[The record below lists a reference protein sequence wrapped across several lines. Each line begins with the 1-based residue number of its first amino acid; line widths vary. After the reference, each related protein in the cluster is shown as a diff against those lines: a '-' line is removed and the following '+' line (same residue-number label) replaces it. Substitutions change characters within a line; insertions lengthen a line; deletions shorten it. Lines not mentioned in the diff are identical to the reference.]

1 MLTRAEQNLLRMQGK
16 LTTDAPVTTTTTDAE
31 TVIPRNV
38 MAIKWR
44 AEQADAAS
52 TIKDDALVLSRA
64 ELQLRKLQGK

>member
-1 MLTRAEQNLLRMQGK
+1 MLSRAEQNLLRMQGK
-16 LTTDAPVTTTTTDAE
+16 STVTTTTTDAE

-44 AEQADAAS
+44 AEQTT
-52 TIKDDALVLSRA
+52 TIKDDAPVLSRA

>member
-16 LTTDAPVTTTTTDAE
+16 LTTDAPVTTTTDAE

-52 TIKDDALVLSRA
+52 TIKDDAPVLSRA

>member
-1 MLTRAEQNLLRMQGK
+1 MLSRAEQNLLRMQGK
-16 LTTDAPVTTTTTDAE
+16 LTVNTTDAE

-44 AEQADAAS
+44 AEQTT
-52 TIKDDALVLSRA
+52 TIKDDAPVLSRA

>member
-1 MLTRAEQNLLRMQGK
+1 MLSRAEQNLLRMQGK
-16 LTTDAPVTTTTTDAE
+16 STVTTTTDAE

-44 AEQADAAS
+44 AEQTT
-52 TIKDDALVLSRA
+52 TIKDDAPVLSRA